1 MSDDP
6 TPTESA
12 SDGRGDAP
20 AVMARRGLARLDAT
34 AVLEVVDSLDLR
46 PSARLSPAVAVPLRG
61 LHQRRDLSVFVAG
74 APIVAVRALLELM
87 VAGALDRVVTA
98 LGDHADHPSYEQLAR
113 AVDTLASDGVTADE
127 IAALLAFAVSES
139 FPAAPHCRRLLG
151 ERSEWELPAV
161 AVVPARSVLSPREV
175 DPEVRARRQARQEAE
190 KAQRRTTT
198 RPVSRGP
205 KTKGPTG
212 APAAATPSTATPS
225 PDVAIEV
232 VRRRAR
238 LTPAEARRVD
248 LAHPLAGA
256 VVHVEMPFSEPD
268 PAQPEIRSK
277 ERPALV
283 VAASTDA
290 VLVRGVYSNPGPG
303 RQVFGPWRRLGLD
316 HVSYVA
322 DEHVLIEAAPSDVR
336 EVGRLSDEEWNSLQ

>member
-1 MSDDP
+1 
-6 TPTESA
+6 
-12 SDGRGDAP
+12 
-20 AVMARRGLARLDAT
+20 MARRGLARLDAT

-61 LHQRRDLSVFVAG
+61 LHQRRDLSAFVAG

-98 LGDHADHPSYEQLAR
+98 LGDHADHPSYEQLAH
-113 AVDTLASDGVTADE
+113 AVDALASDGVTGDE

-139 FPAAPHCRRLLG
+139 FPAAPHCRRLLD
-151 ERSEWELPAV
+151 ERPEWALPAV
-161 AVVPARSVLSPREV
+161 EVAPVRSVLAPRDV
-175 DPEVRARRQARQEAE
+175 DPEVRARRQARKEAE
-190 KAQRRTTT
+190 KAQRRATAH
-198 RPVSRGP
+198 PAPRGA

-212 APAAATPSTATPS
+212 APPTATPSTPRPS
-225 PDVAIEV
+225 RVAPIEV
-232 VRRRAR
+232 VRRSAR

-248 LAHPLAGA
+248 LAHPLAGV

-283 VAASTDA
+283 VAAAPDA

-303 RQVFGPWRRLGLD
+303 RRVFGPWRRLGLD

-322 DEHVLIEAAPSDVR
+322 DEHVLLEVAPSDVR
-336 EVGRLSDEEWNSLQ
+336 EVGRLSDEEWNGLQ